1 MMVTVYFSQVLFFLG
16 SAAAADIGGGWFGSG
31 PVPWLGGE
39 QQTPFSDEAVAA
51 AASSS
56 IDWVAK
62 GAVTTPISQGRC
74 ATCAQF
80 SATANVEAQWHLAG
94 HPLVPLAVQEMV
106 DCSSYTG
113 PYGMGWVASV
123 HHGLDLAADYPLA
136 NHSDP
141 TLKGCRSPCNTTAAN
156 KSFAHIDGATCMPGA
171 DCE

>member
-80 SATANVEAQWHLAG
+80 SVSNPQLPEACTSAVLRRAAAAAAPLLHAPSHMQRFPALSHLLDALFAG
-94 HPLVPLAVQEMV
+94 HI
-106 DCSSYTG
+106 
-113 PYGMGWVASV
+113 
-123 HHGLDLAADYPLA
+123 
-136 NHSDP
+136 
-141 TLKGCRSPCNTTAAN
+141 
-156 KSFAHIDGATCMPGA
+156 AH
-171 DCE
+171 